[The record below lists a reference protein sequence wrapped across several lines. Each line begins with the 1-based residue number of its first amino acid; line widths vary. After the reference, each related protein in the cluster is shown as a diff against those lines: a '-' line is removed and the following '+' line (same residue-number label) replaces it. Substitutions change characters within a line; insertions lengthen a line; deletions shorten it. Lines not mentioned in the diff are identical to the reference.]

1 MARLRR
7 PFRKNGRGRLQSG
20 QSIILLAMAMIAL
33 LGFVGIVTDISLL
46 FVRYSSLS
54 RAVDAAAVA
63 AAGQMRRVPDDEGD
77 PIDTTDD
84 VIGEAAS
91 VAQLNLAA
99 RQFIEVYGIDPTTVL
114 VETCRVQR
122 YRNDA
127 GDPVDRDGTALFLS
141 DGSVN
146 TSANPIDLMRYEQ
159 LCTDDELKLVRVTAQ
174 IDAPTAF
181 LHLLG
186 YETVTL
192 TVEAISQTAVLDVV
206 LVFDV
211 SEAMLNETQY
221 SDWQGAGYGYRYLP
235 PHQNHI
241 RLYAD
246 ETYDPPI
253 PIEACWDWTFV
264 VTQTQADIM
273 DGFTV
278 VTPPYH
284 PDAATLPNYDCP
296 ESLYQPISWL
306 PTGLVAENPAAP
318 DSDPNTHREPPSVTC
333 RVRIWPASDISRAR
347 IRRQWLVDE
356 YLKDDGSDPAPFASE
371 TELQQW
377 FLNHDTST
385 GTVYSPVTSEQLV
398 ELPYIGFVPSF
409 DYFAC
414 CNDPNAD
421 WDFSDLVCQPFGEAR
436 EAAQGFLDR
445 LDFLRGDRVSFVTYD
460 RTATVIDPDGTG
472 DQTPMIETQ
481 TNLVDPDTGV
491 QVRRGADEVLNTIL
505 GVRAEDTFYQDT
517 DLDGNWDCVVSGADC
532 FSNLDDYMNETIYTT
547 VDQPVNTACPMDFA
561 VLAPRFAG
569 PYATY
574 KYTGNPLDPLAERSN
589 SYAVR
594 DTLVDDVSTNDPL
607 SMPNWVLSYVSGR
620 PRNYAYEFRASC
632 AGGNIGGALRQAN
645 NLLNDHGRREGS
657 VWLMVLLSSGAAGA
671 SDPIGRF
678 NVRGAPPSTEPQLG
692 NQADPFH
699 IGGTYDSPTYGSH
712 AIYEPLPGDY
722 GAFGLCP
729 YGVDPSTGGT
739 AGELT
744 RDVYYPF
751 CLDIYPE
758 TRTFCGTENQAAM
771 PLSVA
776 LDNTLNTEC
785 EEYYDVDDYARD
797 WADFLAVRN
806 LATGTSRQD
815 LIFPAVFTI
824 GFGLNYD
831 AIYDVNGNIES
842 YACAATD
849 YNCQRGYDANP
860 QDFTSQVRV
869 VDYLAEELLR
879 YIADVG
885 DNQRIDSDYWQ
896 AYMPARIG
904 NGVVDPGSAA
914 APWGTRGACEVPIED
929 LGGAGREDYQPLP
942 PRVSCGNYF
951 AAATASELTL
961 VFNEIASRMFTRLA
975 Q

>member
-7 PFRKNGRGRLQSG
+7 LFRKNGRGRLQSG

-77 PIDTTDD
+77 PFDVSDD

-122 YRNDA
+122 YRDDT
-127 GDPVDRDGTALFLS
+127 GTPVDRDGTDLFLS

-146 TSANPIDLMRYEQ
+146 TAANPVDLMRYEQ

-186 YETVTL
+186 YTTVTL

-221 SDWQGAGYGYRYLP
+221 ADWQAAGYGYRYLP

-246 ETYDPPI
+246 QTYSPPI

-264 VTQTQADIM
+264 VSQTQTQVMGGID
-273 DGFTV
+273 V
-278 VTPPYH
+278 VTPDYH
-284 PDAATLPNYDCP
+284 PDVATMPSYHCP
-296 ESLYQPISWL
+296 SSLYQPTAWL
-306 PTGLVAENPAAP
+306 PTGLVAEVTP
-318 DSDPNTHREPPSVTC
+318 DSDLNTHREPPSVTC
-333 RVRIWPASDISRAR
+333 RVRVWPASDISRAR

-356 YLKDDGSDPAPFASE
+356 YIKDDGSDPAPFA
-371 TELQQW
+371 TEDDMQRW
-377 FLNHDTST
+377 FLEHDTST
-385 GTVYSPVTSEQLV
+385 GDIFSPVASDELV
-398 ELPYIGFVPSF
+398 DLAYIGFVPSF

-414 CNDPNAD
+414 CNDPNSD
-421 WDFSDLVCQPFGEAR
+421 WNFSDLVCQPFGEAR

-445 LDFLRGDRVSFVTYD
+445 LDFLRGDRVAFVTYD
-460 RTATVIDPDGTG
+460 RTATIIDPDGGG
-472 DQTPMIETQ
+472 DQSPMIETQ
-481 TNLVDPDTGV
+481 TNLLDPVTSV
-491 QVRRGADEVLNTIL
+491 QVRRGADEVLNTVM
-505 GVRAEDTFYQDT
+505 GVRAETTFYQDT
-517 DLDGNWDCVVSGADC
+517 NLDGNWDCVVNGASC
-532 FSNLDDYMNETIYTT
+532 FTSLDQFMGQAIYNT
-547 VDQPVNTACPMDFA
+547 VDQPVNTACPMDAA
-561 VLAPRFAG
+561 VLAPRFG
-569 PYATY
+569 GDYATY
-574 KYTGNPLDPLAERSN
+574 KYTGNPLDPLAPRSN
-589 SYAVR
+589 SYADR
-594 DTLVDDVSTNDPL
+594 DTLIDDVSTNDPL
-607 SMPNWVLSYVSGR
+607 SMPNWVLSYVAGR

-632 AGGNIGGALRQAN
+632 AGSNIGAALRQAN
-645 NLLNDHGRREGS
+645 NLLNDFGRREGA
-657 VWLMVLLSSGAAGA
+657 VWLMVMLSSGAAGA

-678 NVRGAPPSTEPQLG
+678 NVRGAAPATEPQLG
-692 NQADPFH
+692 NEANPFH
-699 IGGTYDSPTYGSH
+699 IGNTYTSATHGTH
-712 AIYEPLPGDY
+712 QVYEPTPGDY

-729 YGVDPSTGGT
+729 YGADPTSGGT
-739 AGELT
+739 PGELV

-758 TRTFCGTENQAAM
+758 TRHFCGLENQATV
-771 PLSVA
+771 PLLVA

-797 WADFLAVRN
+797 WADYLAVRN
-806 LATGTSRQD
+806 LQTGESRQD
-815 LIFPAVFTI
+815 LIFPTVFTI

-831 AIYDVNGNIES
+831 AIYDVDGNIAG
-842 YACAATD
+842 YACGATD
-849 YNCQRGYDANP
+849 YNCQRGYDGDP
-860 QDFTSQVRV
+860 QDFESQVRV
-869 VDYLAEELLR
+869 VDFLAEELLR

-885 DNQRIDSDYWQ
+885 DNQRIDNDYWQ
-896 AYMPARIG
+896 AFMPTRIG
-904 NGVVDPGSAA
+904 NGVVNPLAA
-914 APWGTRGACEVPIED
+914 DAPWGPRGACEVPLDE
-929 LGGAGREDYQPLP
+929 LGASTREDFRPLP